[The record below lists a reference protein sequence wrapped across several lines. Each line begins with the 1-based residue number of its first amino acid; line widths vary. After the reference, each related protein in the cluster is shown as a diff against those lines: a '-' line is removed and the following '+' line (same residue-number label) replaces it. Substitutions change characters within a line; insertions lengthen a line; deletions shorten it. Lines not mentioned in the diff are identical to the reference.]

1 MKRLMITNNLATKIQ
16 NLAMNHESQPAKWN
30 LDEVN
35 KKMTSFE
42 FHDQP

>member
-1 MKRLMITNNLATKIQ
+1 MKRLMITNNFAMKIQ
-16 NLAMNHESQPAKWN
+16 KLAMNHEPQPDKLN

-35 KKMTSFE
+35 KKMTSLE

>member
-1 MKRLMITNNLATKIQ
+1 MITNNFAMKIQ
-16 NLAMNHESQPAKWN
+16 KLAMNHEPQPAKLN

-35 KKMTSFE
+35 KKMTSLE